1 MDLTAFDL
9 KGKVAL
15 VTGGAHGIGFSIA
28 EGMAKCGAT
37 VCFNCSNEDSLEKGL
52 ASYKAAGIDAHG
64 YVADVTDEAAVN
76 AMIAQIK
83 AEVGPVDILVNNAGL
98 MKRVPM
104 IEMSHT
110 DFLRVIDVHVGGA
123 FNCSNEGSLEKGLAA
138 YKEAGVDAHGYVADV
153 TDEAAVNAMVAKI
166 KEEVGPV
173 DILVNNAGLM
183 KRVPMIEMSH
193 TDFLRVIDVHVGG
206 AFNCSKAVLPDMIAK
221 REGKII
227 NICSMMSE
235 LGRETVSAY
244 AAAKGA
250 LKMLTRNIAS
260 EYGEYNIQCNGMG
273 PGYIATAQTAPL
285 REIQPDGSRHP
296 FDTFICAKTPAGR
309 WGTPEDMVGPCVF
322 LASHASD
329 FVNGQILYADGGIL
343 AYIGKQPK

>member
-1 MDLTAFDL
+1 MNLSAFDL

-15 VTGGAHGIGFSIA
+15 ITGGAHGIGFSIA
-28 EGMAKCGAT
+28 VGMAQCGAT
-37 VCFNCSNEDSLEKGL
+37 VCFNCSNE
-52 ASYKAAGIDAHG
+52 
-64 YVADVTDEAAVN
+64 
-76 AMIAQIK
+76 
-83 AEVGPVDILVNNAGL
+83 
-98 MKRVPM
+98 
-104 IEMSHT
+104 
-110 DFLRVIDVHVGGA
+110 
-123 FNCSNEGSLEKGLAA
+123 GSLEKGIAA
-138 YKEAGVDAHGYVADV
+138 YKEAGVEAHGYVADV

-244 AAAKGA
+244 AAAKGG
-250 LKMLTRNIAS
+250 LKMLTKNIAS

-309 WGTPEDMVGPCVF
+309 WGDPEDMVGPCVF
-322 LASHASD
+322 LAAHASD